1 MGCHLS
7 WVDNNVLRCTGQ
19 LQTGEYRI
27 SGNISSQ
34 FISGLL
40 FASVLIPGKNRIHIT
55 GKIES
60 MPYIEMTCNALEI
73 FGCDINLYTI
83 NGGILLRSPG
93 ELTVEGDWS
102 NGAFFLAA
110 NALGNNLHIYDLSDA
125 SAQGDRA
132 VAELIPALE
141 RHCTICAAD
150 IPDLVP
156 ILSVVAACKKG
167 AVFTDI
173 RRLRLK
179 ESDRVDS
186 VLEMIRTLGGRA
198 EADENTLTVWGTG
211 LDGGTVDCRNDH
223 RIAMSAAI
231 AATAC
236 REPVILLGA
245 QCIEKSYP
253 DFFDV
258 YRRTGGNYEQYLR

>member
-1 MGCHLS
+1 MDGCTLTVTGTLES
-7 WVDNNVLRCTGQ
+7 KPYVDMTRETLN
-19 LQTGEYRI
+19 
-27 SGNISSQ
+27 
-34 FISGLL
+34 L
-40 FASVLIPGKNRIHIT
+40 FGAPRFH
-55 GKIES
+55 
-60 MPYIEMTCNALEI
+60 
-73 FGCDINLYTI
+73 
-83 NGGILLRSPG
+83 SPG
-93 ELTVEGDWS
+93 YIRVEGDWS
-102 NGAFFLAA
+102 NGAFWVAA
-110 NALGNNLHIYDLSDA
+110 EALDSPISITGLSDH
-125 SAQGDRA
+125 SLQGDRA
-132 VAELIPALE
+132 VVDILHDLSQSMATVSA
-141 RHCTICAAD
+141 RD

-156 ILSVVAACKKG
+156 ILSVVAAAKHG

-186 VLEMIRTLGGRA
+186 VIEMIRALGGRA
-198 EADENTLTVWGTG
+198 EADENTLTVWGTE
-211 LDGGTVDCRNDH
+211 LNGGTVDCRNDH